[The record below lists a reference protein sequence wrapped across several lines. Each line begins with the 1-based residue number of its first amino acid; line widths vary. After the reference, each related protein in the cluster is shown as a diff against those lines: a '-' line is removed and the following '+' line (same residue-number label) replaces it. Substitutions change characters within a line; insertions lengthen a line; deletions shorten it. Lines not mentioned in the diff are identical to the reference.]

1 MSLDQN
7 LDNKSVEDGEL
18 DAISSFDDFLK
29 ELEEAEKN
37 LHITATDA
45 VVEIDGS
52 FDDSPSA
59 EFDVQE
65 TAEEFAAEEFAFET
79 FAPVE
84 SRPMSSP
91 KSSSPSPAPAMSAAT
106 KQQISDLHVKI
117 SMLEEERDELRKMAQ
132 RRQNDFENFRKRTER
147 ERSETFEN
155 ILAKLSS
162 KMLPVLDN
170 LSRALDS
177 AKTFSPEK
185 TPEFEQFAQGIL
197 LVNQQ
202 LTDVLS
208 EMGLQR
214 VPSVGNPFDPYFHE
228 AVATIETDETEPGM
242 VMEELLPGFKIGKQV
257 VRAAM
262 VRVSVPLPGAA
273 ATAPSA
279 AATAAAAD
287 DEILSLEAPAS
298 ESDNTDVNE

>member
-1 MSLDQN
+1 MNLDQN
-7 LDNKSVEDGEL
+7 LNNQSVEDGDV
-18 DAISSFDDFLK
+18 DAMASFDDFLK
-29 ELEEAEKN
+29 ELEEAEKS
-37 LHITATDA
+37 LHITAVDT
-45 VVEIDGS
+45 VVEIEES

-59 EFDVQE
+59 SPELQAAV
-65 TAEEFAAEEFAFET
+65 EEFAASEEFALET

-84 SRPMSSP
+84 SRSASAPAA
-91 KSSSPSPAPAMSAAT
+91 APAMSAAT

-117 SMLEEERDELRKMAQ
+117 SMLEEERDELRKTAQ

-177 AKTFSPEK
+177 AKTFSSEK
-185 TPEFEQFAQGIL
+185 NAELEQFTQGIM

-214 VPSVGNPFDPYFHE
+214 IPCGGHTFDPYFHE
-228 AVATIETDETEPGM
+228 AVATVETADYEPGT
-242 VMEELLPGFKIGKQV
+242 VVEELLAGFKIGKQV

-262 VRVSVPLPGAA
+262 VKVSVALPVP
-273 ATAPSA
+273 TAPV
-279 AATAAAAD
+279 
-287 DEILSLEAPAS
+287 
-298 ESDNTDVNE
+298 VNEPTPETEPEVSSGEPAWELDIEEQN